1 MGTLHRLVW
10 QKIKELLPN
19 ELQSSELRWLLSPG
33 PHMSLLTQRRATL
46 IVNRVRLFAF
56 LFAVLTPLWSVIDL
70 VVFPFPLWLSL
81 AGLRLMVCI
90 AFICVLLF
98 YKPSGDMPDAYR
110 SIAILFAIP
119 TVFYICSHTLLGNYQ
134 LAEMSAAAGAGYAFL
149 PFVLMAGLAIFPL
162 TLVEN
167 LVMASVLL
175 LAHAFAGY
183 LSWSTLNWPSFAG
196 AFWLLMLI
204 AGVTALACTS
214 QLAFLIALVR
224 QAVRDPL
231 TGVLSRGSGE
241 EILARQWAHSLRHD
255 SPLALAFIDLDH
267 FKQINDD
274 YGHETGDQALRQA
287 AAHLGSALRASD
299 MLIRWGGEEFLLVMP
314 DTPAGAAQQALA
326 RLLAGGLGTRPDGT
340 PLTASIGLA
349 ERQRDTADSVERLL
363 AEADHRMYRAKQA
376 GRNQLC
382 LTT

>member
-134 LAEMSAAAGAGYAFL
+134 LAEMSAAVGAGYAFL

-183 LSWSTLNWPSFAG
+183 LSWSTLNWPSFAC

-231 TGVLSRGSGE
+231 TGVLSRG
-241 EILARQWAHSLRHD
+241 
-255 SPLALAFIDLDH
+255 
-267 FKQINDD
+267 
-274 YGHETGDQALRQA
+274 
-287 AAHLGSALRASD
+287 
-299 MLIRWGGEEFLLVMP
+299 
-314 DTPAGAAQQALA
+314 
-326 RLLAGGLGTRPDGT
+326 
-340 PLTASIGLA
+340 
-349 ERQRDTADSVERLL
+349 
-363 AEADHRMYRAKQA
+363 
-376 GRNQLC
+376 
-382 LTT
+382 